1 MFLEIL
7 NKKRIYK
14 KKSYNY
20 LLFFMKKNLIK
31 MSKKEDFDYQ
41 YKSKINIIFIKVI
54 LIGDAKVGKTSFI
67 VRFF

>member
-1 MFLEIL
+1 
-7 NKKRIYK
+7 
-14 KKSYNY
+14 
-20 LLFFMKKNLIK
+20 

-67 VRFF
+67 VRFLKKNNLILKDIQKESFQKTQVRP

>member
-1 MFLEIL
+1 
-7 NKKRIYK
+7 
-14 KKSYNY
+14 
-20 LLFFMKKNLIK
+20 

-67 VRFF
+67 VRFLKKNYLILKDIQKESFQKTQVRP